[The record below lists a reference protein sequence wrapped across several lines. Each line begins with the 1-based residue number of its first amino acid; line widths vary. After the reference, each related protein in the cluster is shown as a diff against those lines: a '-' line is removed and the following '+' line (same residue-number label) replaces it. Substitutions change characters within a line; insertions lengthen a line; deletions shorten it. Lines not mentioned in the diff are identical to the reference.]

1 MQENNLDN
9 NDILQE
15 QLLRNNNE
23 EENTLIIDKDFFI
36 PWTSLGT
43 KFGIYNEYYSVY
55 KNSPRKTSLFFFFQS
70 LFFPNLSILSITFF
84 IGIINIII
92 FSITIFFGIET
103 TNKEDFLTPKMI
115 TLNKFGY
122 FDPYLIKENKINLYR
137 CITANF
143 LHLNLKHLLFN
154 IFSFFMFSSLFEKLI
169 KKYQFLLIYIIC
181 GFCGY
186 FSSGS
191 FYKEKEWS
199 VGSNSSIF
207 AIHGAFTAYFILNWG
222 QLNRTFGNWGKFYCL
237 YFLSILSFIF
247 FIFYLFSS
255 FIDLYTQISG
265 AYYGFLFYSIIIS
278 PIQPTFCKK
287 VWRVLSLFLFVGLLF
302 LDYYFY
308 L

>member
-122 FDPYLIKENKINLYR
+122 FDPYLIKEN
-137 CITANF
+137 
-143 LHLNLKHLLFN
+143 
-154 IFSFFMFSSLFEKLI
+154 
-169 KKYQFLLIYIIC
+169 
-181 GFCGY
+181 
-186 FSSGS
+186 
-191 FYKEKEWS
+191 
-199 VGSNSSIF
+199 
-207 AIHGAFTAYFILNWG
+207 
-222 QLNRTFGNWGKFYCL
+222 
-237 YFLSILSFIF
+237 
-247 FIFYLFSS
+247 
-255 FIDLYTQISG
+255 
-265 AYYGFLFYSIIIS
+265 
-278 PIQPTFCKK
+278 
-287 VWRVLSLFLFVGLLF
+287 
-302 LDYYFY
+302 
-308 L
+308 